1 MLNLIKSYYRLEY
14 KEKLIVNL
22 IFSMLLQALLAIGKF
37 LLGFYNIFFIVAGFV
52 NLFILLAKLGCFI
65 GMNEN
70 KDNFARRNR
79 VIAILLM
86 TSGLT
91 YVIYM
96 SKFLI
101 FNESLH
107 VYNLLIRVCIAL
119 VSFIEMAVAIG
130 GIFKAYGKGHY
141 IRDIKII
148 SLSSALTAMMFTQIA
163 LTAAESTVQINVT
176 NGIVGIVVG
185 IAIILLGVFA
195 IIAPHFSLTDKT
207 EYAFK
212 KLDNDF
218 SKFKEDIIN
227 IQLTN
232 YKFYSNFYFIGEKAD
247 NFIYGKVVK
256 GKNPFLKLNIM
267 LKILILLLSEILIF
281 FYLVGI
287 LINFFKH
294 PKVIVNLNNIMSENN
309 YQQIIISE
317 DEKNGIKFGEIIKK
331 LRQRN

>member
-1 MLNLIKSYYRLEY
+1 M
-14 KEKLIVNL
+14 
-22 IFSMLLQALLAIGKF
+22 
-37 LLGFYNIFFIVAGFV
+37 
-52 NLFILLAKLGCFI
+52 
-65 GMNEN
+65 
-70 KDNFARRNR
+70 
-79 VIAILLM
+79 
-86 TSGLT
+86 
-91 YVIYM
+91 
-96 SKFLI
+96 
-101 FNESLH
+101 
-107 VYNLLIRVCIAL
+107 
-119 VSFIEMAVAIG
+119 
-130 GIFKAYGKGHY
+130 
-141 IRDIKII
+141 
-148 SLSSALTAMMFTQIA
+148 
-163 LTAAESTVQINVT
+163 QINIT

-185 IAIILLGVFA
+185 MAIILLGVFA

-212 KLDNDF
+212 KLDND
-218 SKFKEDIIN
+218 SSNFKEDIIN

-267 LKILILLLSEILIF
+267 LKILIVLLSEILIF

-309 YQQIIISE
+309 YQQIMISE

-331 LRQRN
+331 LRQIN